1 MTLDA
6 TVANTD
12 RLYALDSLRA
22 TMMLLGIVLH
32 TVISYLPISLGPA
45 WSYQDESQ
53 TIWALVVFVF
63 IHAFRMQVFFVIAGF
78 FSALLLDRRGTGG
91 LVRSRLERIA
101 LPLIVA
107 LFLLWPLIVAG
118 FVFANSGVEGVAEVP
133 ATAFL
138 VPMSMAHLWF
148 LNYLLYYYAGALILV
163 TVLKL
168 VPENVRRSCANG
180 FGWLLDRPLLRVFVL
195 GLITASTLLP
205 VDGILLPSTEFLP
218 AFLNLLFYFVY
229 FMFGWFLYQHRD
241 KLQSFT
247 TGAWPQTIAA
257 AVLFLS
263 YTFIVKPELELSTSQ
278 IGMLTSLVQGL
289 SQWMFVFGI
298 TGLFIRYLDRPS
310 ARIRYIVDASYWV
323 YLVHLPV
330 VITASGLFANS
341 GISVWLKMPI
351 VMLITTVVGFAT
363 YDWFVRSSI
372 IGRVLNGRR
381 YPRGLPVTQP
391 VGSA

>member
-6 TVANTD
+6 RVANTE

-45 WSYQDESQ
+45 WGYQDESQ
-53 TIWALVVFVF
+53 SIWALVVLVF

-78 FSALLLDRRGTGG
+78 FSALLLDRRGAAG
-91 LVRSRLERIA
+91 LVRNRLERIA
-101 LPLIVA
+101 LPLIVG

-118 FVFANSGVEGVAEVP
+118 FVFANSGVEGVADVP

-148 LNYLLYYYAGALILV
+148 LNYLLYFYAGALILV
-163 TVLKL
+163 TILKF
-168 VPENVRRSCANG
+168 VPESVRRPFANG
-180 FGWLLDRPLLRVFVL
+180 FGWLLDRPLLRVLLL
-195 GLITASTLLP
+195 GLITATMLIP
-205 VDGILLPSTEFLP
+205 VDGILPPSTEFLP
-218 AFLNLLFYFVY
+218 ALLNLFFYFVY

-247 TGAWPQTIAA
+247 AGAWTQTIVAT
-257 AVLFLS
+257 VLFLG
-263 YTFIVKPELELSTSQ
+263 YTFIVKSELVLSMSQ
-278 IGMLTSLVQGL
+278 IGMLTSVVQGL

-298 TGLFIRYLDRPS
+298 TGLFIRYLDRRS

-330 VITASGLFANS
+330 AITASGLFANS
-341 GISVWLKMPI
+341 GLSVWLKMPV
-351 VMLITTVVGFAT
+351 VMLITTAIGFVT
-363 YDWFVRSSI
+363 YDWFVRSSFL
-372 IGRVLNGRR
+372 GRVLNGRR
-381 YPRGLPVTQP
+381 YPRGLPVTQR
-391 VGSA
+391 VSSV